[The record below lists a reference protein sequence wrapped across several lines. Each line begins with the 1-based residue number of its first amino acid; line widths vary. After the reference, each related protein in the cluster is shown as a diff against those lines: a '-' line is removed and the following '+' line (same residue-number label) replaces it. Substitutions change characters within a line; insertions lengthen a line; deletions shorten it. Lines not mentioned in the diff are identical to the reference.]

1 MRSKP
6 AATLG
11 LLLALMALA
20 GAGPASAGAK
30 LEVYGLRM
38 VPTDVDSREYS
49 RPGWGG
55 GVQGVVPMP
64 GTATLLAG
72 VVGVE
77 IVNLLST
84 TKVFQDELTG
94 LRVEQQTSQ
103 NYGRLFVGAQMGSHG
118 SGVLRPYGGLNVALV
133 WYGIGT
139 DAVVPDDDDREN
151 EIRQSLGSRDEV
163 AFGWDANA
171 GVDLNFS
178 DRWGIDVGTRWL
190 HAYGVPQQLGAG
202 AVTIEPGYV
211 QLKVGVVVGARSF
224 H

>member
-1 MRSKP
+1 MKSVVRPLAPVLALS
-6 AATLG
+6 
-11 LLLALMALA
+11 LLAL
-20 GAGPASAGAK
+20 AGPALAGAK

-38 VPTDVDSREYS
+38 VPTDVDSRQYS

-72 VVGVE
+72 VIGVE
-77 IVNLLST
+77 VVNLLAST
-84 TKVFQDELTG
+84 TEFRDPLTG

-103 NYGRLFVGAQMGSHG
+103 NYGRLFLGTQLGAHG
-118 SGVLRPYGGLNVALV
+118 SGMLRPYGGVNVALV

-139 DAVVPDDDDREN
+139 DVVVPDDYDRQN
-151 EIRQSLGSRDEV
+151 EIRQSLRRRDEV

-171 GVDLNFS
+171 GVDVNFG
-178 DRWGIDVGTRWL
+178 DRWGIDVGARWL

-202 AVTIEPGYV
+202 AVTIQPGYA
-211 QLKVGVVVGARSF
+211 QIKVGVVIGSRTLE
-224 H
+224 